1 MGSGAMGNTEPLGIA
16 GNAVFL
22 EEYSISRE
30 EFIDSVT
37 PKVHPCRFWLRA
49 GDSTESARIWTEI
62 DPGAGREHFG
72 QQTVG

>member
-1 MGSGAMGNTEPLGIA
+1 MGSGAMEKTEPFEIA

-22 EEYSISRE
+22 EEYSIPRE
-30 EFIDSVT
+30 EFIDFVT
-37 PKVHPCRFWLRA
+37 PKGYPCRFWLRF

-72 QQTVG
+72 QQIVG